1 MISNFIVQA
10 LQNQTL
16 TIFGDGQQTR
26 SFCYVDDLIN
36 GMILLMESNYK
47 KPVNIGNPNEFS
59 ICELAELIKEL
70 VNPKAKFEFKELP
83 MDDPIQRKP
92 SIELAREL
100 LSWEPQ
106 IELKEGLNKTIEWFK
121 NNI

>member
-1 MISNFIVQA
+1 
-10 LQNQTL
+10 
-16 TIFGDGQQTR
+16 
-26 SFCYVDDLIN
+26 
-36 GMILLMESNYK
+36 
-47 KPVNIGNPNEFS
+47 
-59 ICELAELIKEL
+59 
-70 VNPKAKFEFKELP
+70 

>member
-1 MISNFIVQA
+1 MHIIQFSGVVNVSSKS
-10 LQNQTL
+10 L
-16 TIFGDGQQTR
+16 T
-26 SFCYVDDLIN
+26 
-36 GMILLMESNYK
+36 
-47 KPVNIGNPNEFS
+47 S
-59 ICELAELIKEL
+59 IRELAELIKEL

-83 MDDPIQRKP
+83 MDDPTQRKP

-100 LSWEPQ
+100 LGWEPQ